1 MFNRRDVLAIPV
13 LAAPL
18 AGIAATVP
26 GGSEPVGAVDPF
38 IGTGGHGHTYP
49 GATVPFGAVQLSPD
63 TNVAGWDAS
72 SGYHYADPTIMGFSH
87 THLSGTG
94 CGDMLDVLV
103 VPRSGPIPL
112 DPGESQ
118 RPVAGYHSRFDR
130 TNRALQPGEGLT
142 ADRGYRS
149 RFDHASEH
157 AEPGYYRVVLDDA
170 GVAAELTATVRAGLH
185 RYRFVAG
192 GQAHLLIDWAHGA
205 RDADHDPDYGP
216 TRISE
221 AWLEMRAD
229 GTLLGGRRVHG
240 WADGRLIHFAM
251 KFSEQL
257 QSVTFYS
264 NDHAVADAHPGVT
277 GAQLK
282 CALDFG
288 ALGDRPLL
296 VKVGLSAVDAEGALR
311 NLDAEIP
318 AWDFDGVR
326 RAATEAWNQEL
337 GRIAVTGADARQRR
351 IFSTALYHSF
361 VAPTVFSDVDGRY
374 RGMDSAIHTLAP
386 REENFSTFSLWDIY
400 RAIGPLFSLVQPERS
415 TRMIR
420 NLIRMT
426 EESPYGPPIWPLQGA
441 ETFCMI
447 AWHSVVMI
455 AEAVTKGLP
464 AADCRRAWAAL
475 RFHAFEDRSL
485 DLGYYR
491 SKGYMPCDRVPES
504 VSKTLEIAY
513 DDWALARIA
522 QAAGA
527 HDDADALRRRS
538 LCYLNLYD
546 PGAGFMRPRFS
557 DGSWAEPFD
566 PREVGHVP
574 GRKDYT
580 ESDAWQATF
589 VPQHALEN
597 YIALHGGPKAFE
609 AKLDAFFA
617 ASPDMSIYADPDI
630 AGMVGQYA
638 HGNEPCHHIAYL
650 YAYVGAPHKTQA
662 LVRRLLLTMYDAAP
676 DGIAGNED
684 CGQMSAWYVMSAMGL
699 YAVDPVSGIYILGS
713 PLFDSASLQLAGG
726 KKLTIVAHGNAPDR
740 PYVRAVRWNG
750 VPSRKLWIEHATLIE
765 GGVLEFEMS
774 ADPDPVLG
782 VAPDDWPRAMVQV

>member
-1 MFNRRDVLAIPV
+1 MFNRRDVLAMPV

-149 RFDHASEH
+149 KFDHASEH

-192 GQAHLLIDWAHGA
+192 GQAHVLIDWAHGA

-221 AWLEMRAD
+221 AWLDMRAD

-251 KFSEQL
+251 KFSEQP
-257 QSVTFYS
+257 QGVTFYS
-264 NDHAVADAHPGVT
+264 NDHAVADAHHGVT

-288 ALGDRPLL
+288 ALGDRVLL

-326 RAATEAWNQEL
+326 RAASEAWNQEL
-337 GRIAVTGADARQRR
+337 GRIAVTGGDARQRR

-374 RGMDSAIHTLAP
+374 RGMDSAIHTLEP
-386 REENFSTFSLWDIY
+386 REENFSTYSLWDIY
-400 RAIGPLFSLVQPERS
+400 RAVGPLFSLVQPERS
-415 TRMIR
+415 TKMIR

-464 AADCRRAWAAL
+464 PADCRRAWAAL

-491 SKGYMPCDRVPES
+491 TKGYMPCDRVPES

-538 LCYLNLYD
+538 LCYFNLYD
-546 PGAGFMRPRFS
+546 PGVGFMRPKFD
-557 DGSWAEPFD
+557 DGGWAEPFD

-650 YAYVGAPHKTQA
+650 YAYIGAPHKTQA

-750 VPSRKLWIEHATLIE
+750 VRSRKLWIEHATLIE

-782 VAPDDWPRAMVQV
+782 VSPDDWPRAMVQV